1 MSRLSTAISMI
12 LLAILSSAQALAV
25 RKPHLV
31 LLGAPRKVA
40 YSRLGDPA
48 GASSDEKELRIRALI
63 VDGLVKEWTTGEA
76 HDITDRSFVIRRAI
90 RLNDTLPG
98 DAAKAPKW
106 VWQRGPWLLID
117 RTTGHASLVK
127 LPDYD
132 PGVSRPV
139 WFRDSA
145 AYCGLSASGKQ
156 LYALV
161 AQVAARKAIL
171 SKKIGAFDPAAELP
185 ACAPAEW
192 QRDPLRVVFHPAGR
206 EPMSFAL
213 LPGSA
218 LLMEEADDEEASPA
232 AANPPAEGPQPAKK

>member
-1 MSRLSTAISMI
+1 MPRLSAAISLI
-12 LLAILSSAQALAV
+12 LLGLIVSAPALAV
-25 RKPHLV
+25 KKPHVV
-31 LLGAPRKVA
+31 LLGGPRNVA
-40 YSRLGDPA
+40 YSKLGDPA
-48 GASSDEKELRIRALI
+48 GALVEEKELRIRALI
-63 VDGLVKEWTTGEA
+63 VDGAVKEWTTGEA

-98 DAAKAPKW
+98 DGAKVPKW
-106 VWQRGPWLLID
+106 VWQRGPWLLVD

-127 LPDYD
+127 LPYYD
-132 PGVSRPV
+132 PGVSHPV

-171 SKKIGAFDPAAELP
+171 SKKIGAFDATGEAP
-185 ACAPAEW
+185 ACAAAEW

-206 EPMSFAL
+206 EAMSFGIQ
-213 LPGSA
+213 PGSA
-218 LLMEEADDEEASPA
+218 VLMEEADEDEGSPA
-232 AANPPAEGPQPAKK
+232 GGSAAAEGAAPSKK